1 MPSPV
6 CHILPIY
13 GRQAAGG
20 TADERGFTPMEIPTP
35 MICVPRRASAVL
47 DPLRPAPFAFPG
59 TRLSKRLPDLIAA
72 PHAFPS
78 HRGGCSH
85 DGVQNRGVLSVE
97 NWDPYRPPSSNTWTA
112 NNLRAAQKNR
122 HVQNSQNIGRHCVPA
137 SCTLAPN
144 SRCPHR
150 ISSNRDSSTCTLR
163 QREWGHK

>member
-1 MPSPV
+1 MIHRAGAVFSMCQHRISKVRVPALLSALGVPGGS
-6 CHILPIY
+6 ILP
-13 GRQAAGG
+13 A
-20 TADERGFTPMEIPTP
+20 
-35 MICVPRRASAVL
+35 RRAV
-47 DPLRPAPFAFPG
+47 PG
-59 TRLSKRLPDLIAA
+59 TKLSKRTLVLNAA
-72 PHAFPS
+72 PPVFPS

-85 DGVQNRGVLSVE
+85 DGAQNRGVLYLE
-97 NWDPYRPPSSNTWTA
+97 NWDPYGPPNSNTWTA